1 MGRDSGGGIGRVL
14 SQEEDGRVCGRAAG
28 WHVKEASM
36 AESGELGIGVRGIG
50 DGVKEVLGKC
60 RMQCGGD
67 LAGGVWDVGEV

>member
-1 MGRDSGGGIGRVL
+1 VTVEVALGECYHR
-14 SQEEDGRVCGRAAG
+14 
-28 WHVKEASM
+28 KKM
-36 AESGELGIGVRGIG
+36 AEFVAELQGDMSRKHQWQSRGELGIGVRGIG

>member
-1 MGRDSGGGIGRVL
+1 
-14 SQEEDGRVCGRAAG
+14 
-28 WHVKEASM
+28 M